1 MPGTDKAAAGLPKRL
16 MGAMPDDCLAYCR
29 CMAHLI
35 NGAAHMTRTT
45 LLSFF
50 FLAAACLPA
59 RPATIVCVAGCGQG
73 PEDSALGAKF
83 IEPFA
88 VAFDRRGNLYVCEH
102 KGERI
107 VRIDPSGKAMV
118 LAGTGREGFSGDG
131 GSAAQAAMFDPHG
144 IVITAGRQMFVADT
158 RNHVIRKIDLKT
170 GRISTVAGTGKAG
183 YSGDGGPATKAEFD
197 RTFAIDVDSKG
208 RALYIADLGNRRIR
222 RVDLKSGIVTTVAG
236 NGEKGVPQDGADAVG
251 SPLVD
256 PRAVAVA
263 ANGSLYVLERGGN
276 ALRVVDTQGK
286 ILTLIASTQGELRAA
301 TTVVPDLN
309 GPKHL
314 CVDRSGNVIIADAE
328 NSLVRRYDPRT
339 GKTQALAGTGQP
351 GQAIVAGEPLKTQL
365 NRPHGVFVHPSGA
378 LYISDSY
385 NNRILKL
392 TGWSR

>member
-1 MPGTDKAAAGLPKRL
+1 
-16 MGAMPDDCLAYCR
+16 
-29 CMAHLI
+29 
-35 NGAAHMTRTT
+35 MTRTT

-88 VAFDRRGNLYVCEH
+88 VAFDRRGNWYVCEH

-197 RTFAIDVDSKG
+197 GTFAIDVDSKG

-286 ILTLIASTQGELRAA
+286 IRTLIASTQGELRAA

-339 GKTQALAGTGQP
+339 GKTQTLAGTGQP
-351 GQAIVAGEPLKTQL
+351 GQAIVAGEPFKTQL